1 VKFPTT
7 SLMHSWMWT
16 IGEFKYLFD

>member
-1 VKFPTT
+1 VKFSTT